1 MSLKNLIQMITFLK
15 KEMITP
21 LIEEDVHRLFALLSR
36 RYQRTL
42 SELFE
47 DALHAPYVVGYI
59 EEGRLHGM
67 ASMAIYKVISGYKGW
82 IEDVVVDEMAR
93 GKKIGTQLIQQLI
106 AKGKELGLGE
116 ILLFS
121 SPTNEVA
128 IKLYE
133 NEGFKRKGAE
143 VFVNALKQMYPPEI

>member
-1 MSLKNLIQMITFLK
+1 MITFLK

>member
-1 MSLKNLIQMITFLK
+1 MITFLK

-21 LIEEDVHRLFALLSR
+21 LIEEDAHRLFALLSR

>member
-1 MSLKNLIQMITFLK
+1 MITFLNK
-15 KEMITP
+15 SNITP
-21 LIEEDVHRLFALLSR
+21 TIEEDATRLFALLSK
-36 RYQRTL
+36 RYQQSL
-42 SELFE
+42 SDVLEE
-47 DALHAPYVVGYI
+47 GDQTRVPYIVGYI

-67 ASMAIYKVISGYKGW
+67 ASMAIYRVISGYKGW
-82 IEDVVVDEMAR
+82 IEDVVVDEFAR

-116 ILLFS
+116 ILLFT

-133 NEGFKRKGAE
+133 NEGFKSKGTE
-143 VFVNALKQMYPPEI
+143 VYVNALKEMYPPSY

>member
-1 MSLKNLIQMITFLK
+1 MITFLNK
-15 KEMITP
+15 SNITP
-21 LIEEDVHRLFALLSR
+21 TIEEDATRLFALLSK
-36 RYQRTL
+36 RYQQSL
-42 SELFE
+42 SDVLEE
-47 DALHAPYVVGYI
+47 GVPYIVGYI

-67 ASMAIYKVISGYKGW
+67 ASMAIYRVISGYKGW
-82 IEDVVVDEMAR
+82 IEDVVVDEFAR

-116 ILLFS
+116 ILLFT

-133 NEGFKRKGAE
+133 NEGFKSKGTE
-143 VFVNALKQMYPPEI
+143 VYVNALKEMYPPSY